1 MRISKLFRRITS
13 LMAGAIMT
21 VSMMVPS
28 AVMAEEE
35 NSMNVALCVYGLTS
49 TAAQGQPIEITGEG
63 QYTVEFDC
71 DAYTAESIVLKDFVA
86 LYIADTDVLA
96 GNASASPVET
106 CNIVY
111 DAITVDG
118 KELTIVNKDAKSA
131 VKASGIFDT
140 NDPINGWDGSVVAEE
155 EIVWDKNAHT
165 VAFAGNDAAKKVSVT
180 FTLSDIKWKEA
191 VEETEAETVEETEA
205 ETEAKTEAAPTEAA
219 TTAAAAEEKAD
230 DGMSTG
236 VIIGIVAAVVVVI
249 IVIVAISLS
258 KKKKVK

>member
-13 LMAGAIMT
+13 FMAGAIMT

-49 TAAQGQPIEITGEG
+49 TAAQGQPVEITGEG

-96 GNASASPVET
+96 GNASTSPVET

-180 FTLSDIKWKEA
+180 FTLSDIKWKET
-191 VEETEAETVEETEA
+191 VEETEAETVAETEA
-205 ETEAKTEAAPTEAA
+205 ETEAKTEAAATEAA
-219 TTAAAAEEKAD
+219 TTAVAEEKAD